1 MSSRLWIVCIGIGA
15 LSTMVSAD
23 RFEWTWNRGD
33 PGHYGLNDRAGKFRS
48 IRASFDDHTNELSW
62 RVTFDDDKTDGLTL
76 VLSDGDNPKGHA
88 GELAILYIDASDDD
102 DLRMTAYAYNGR
114 NSRYSFRDGDGT
126 RRGNQTPDVIHT
138 ALDTSWIRSFS
149 VTEDD
154 DDRRTFD
161 FTIDASTINSH
172 VPMYP
177 DDDDPWFGIG
187 WGERLGLWLHT
198 YKKLDTEYD
207 DDGLLTKWK
216 RRREGWFD
224 GSGFET
230 MVPVPMPGA
239 AAMGL
244 GGLAL
249 VASRRR
255 R

>member
-1 MSSRLWIVCIGIGA
+1 MSPRLLMMCVGVAAFGA
-15 LSTMVSAD
+15 DAVAD

-33 PGHYGLNDRAGKFRS
+33 PGNYGLNDRAGKFRS
-48 IRASFDDHTNELSW
+48 IQASFDDQTNELHW
-62 RVTFDDDKTDGLTL
+62 RLTFDDDETDGLTL

-114 NSRYSFRDGDGT
+114 NARFSFRDGDGT
-126 RRGNQTPDVIHT
+126 RDGDQTPDVIHT

-154 DDRRTFD
+154 DDRLTFD

-187 WGERLGLWLHT
+187 WGERLGIWLHT
-198 YKKLDTEYD
+198 YEDLDSEYN
-207 DDGLLTKWK
+207 DDGLLTEWDYEH
-216 RRREGWFD
+216 RGWFD
-224 GSGFET
+224 GTDFVT
-230 MVPVPMPGA
+230 MVPVPMPA
-239 AAMGL
+239 PAAMGL
-244 GGLAL
+244 VGFGLI
-249 VASRRR
+249 ASRRR